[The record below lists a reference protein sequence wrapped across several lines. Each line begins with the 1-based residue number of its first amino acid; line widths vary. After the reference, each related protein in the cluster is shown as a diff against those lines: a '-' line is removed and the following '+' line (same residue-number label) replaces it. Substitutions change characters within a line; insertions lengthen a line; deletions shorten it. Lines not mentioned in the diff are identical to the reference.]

1 VSKFVR
7 PLQINGPLQFVRPL
21 HIDKYKENIV
31 QQQMPGLGINKVA
44 IYSDN
49 DIPEIVSTIYKNI
62 KEQNIHPNDVAIIC
76 SHINTIKEVDY
87 IIRNESNEKTIT
99 TFESKE
105 FSETLYVDLKNM
117 RRSKKV
123 GFNHNNGVIKLAT
136 IHSFKGFESPT
147 VFLILNAN
155 DQDEMVY
162 TGITRAKFNIMIF
175 LQTGSKYKSFF
186 DTYLQSEQLTRV
198 LDEK

>member
-1 VSKFVR
+1 
-7 PLQINGPLQFVRPL
+7 
-21 HIDKYKENIV
+21 
-31 QQQMPGLGINKVA
+31 MPGLGINKVA